1 MGRMRKVILLVV
13 AVGCWMGGEA
23 AADQLVLKNGDRLT
37 GTIVGA
43 DGKSVW
49 LKTEYVGEVRVAWTG
64 VEAITSEEPLH
75 VTLEDERMLVGTV
88 ATAEGKIEVQTEG
101 AGEVPVALDTIRAL
115 RSAEA
120 QRTYEAEQE
129 RLRHPGW
136 LERWAGS
143 VDAGVSSVRGNAD
156 TFTFNLALRA
166 ARTTERDR
174 LSTYFTSLVAENS
187 TTGVSVTT
195 ANAVRAG
202 ARYDINLGER
212 LFTFSFTDF
221 EFDEFQQ
228 LDLRNVLGGGLGLH
242 VRKTERTK
250 LQLFGG
256 GSFTQE
262 FFSTGLTR
270 RSVEGVLGEE
280 LSYKPTNSTFL
291 TGRIVWFP
299 NLSEPGEYRVTGD
312 ASAVV
317 RLNSWL
323 SWQTTISDRFIT
335 NPLLGVQKNDLLITT
350 GIRVSF
356 GKEGAGG
363 QSRLGR

>member
-1 MGRMRKVILLVV
+1 MRKAILLVV

-75 VTLEDERMLVGTV
+75 VTLADERMLVGTV
-88 ATAEGKIEVQTEG
+88 TTAEGKIEVQTEG
-101 AGEVPVALDTIRAL
+101 AGEVPVALDAIRAL

-166 ARTTERDR
+166 ARTTERNR

-212 LFTFSFTDF
+212 LFTFTFTDF

-242 VRKTERTK
+242 ARKTERTK

-256 GSFTQE
+256 GSFAQE

-280 LSYKPTNSTFL
+280 LSYKLTNSTFL

-323 SWQTTISDRFIT
+323 SWQTTVSDRFTT